1 MPNKVINLEVTP
13 PDSAQ
18 KHIRRPNP
26 LDYILKSVNGRSSHF
41 LRRRSFQ
48 AAQNSECS
56 PVPVSPMEVD
66 SSAVLVRFPL
76 FMLWTVLLFYSSVKF
91 ILFVNIILFVFILYM
106 VSVDGIRTWY
116 GGRI

>member
-1 MPNKVINLEVTP
+1 MTSDFLLFQARYQHLDSTPPMMPNKVIDLEVTP

-26 LDYILKSVNGRSSHF
+26 LDYILKSVNGRSSDF

-48 AAQNSECS
+48 AVQNSECS

-66 SSAVLVRFPL
+66 SSAVLVKFPL
-76 FMLWTVLLFYSSVKF
+76 FIIYVILLFHSSVKF
-91 ILFVNIILFVFILYM
+91 ILFVL
-106 VSVDGIRTWY
+106 
-116 GGRI
+116 